1 MVEISGSG
9 EEHNMPY
16 KFVDDGYPEAAD
28 FDDNYVR
35 VPQPAR
41 PAAVKPAFLPLPA
54 ATAPSLPRRRTFAL
68 LPKFGRRLW
77 RR

>member
-1 MVEISGSG
+1 MA
-9 EEHNMPY
+9 Y
-16 KFVDDGYPEAAD
+16 KFVSDGYPEAAD

-35 VPQPAR
+35 VPLPERAT
-41 PAAVKPAFLPLPA
+41 AVKPAFLPLPA
-54 ATAPSLPRRRTFAL
+54 AVPPSLPRRRTLSL